1 MKAKTLILLSAVTFA
16 GLAIA
21 QAPPVYTAV
30 EAGKH
35 VGETATVKDK
45 VDGAYQSARGHI
57 FLSMGPNQ
65 AFMAFIPAS
74 SAAQFYRPQQYER
87 RTLAVS
93 GKIVLYKGKP
103 QIVVNSP
110 SQITA
115 K

>member
-65 AFMAFIPAS
+65 AFTAFIPAS
-74 SAAQFYRPQQYER
+74 SAAVLSPAAIRKANPRCLWEDRP
-87 RTLAVS
+87 V
-93 GKIVLYKGKP
+93 
-103 QIVVNSP
+103 
-110 SQITA
+110 
-115 K
+115 

>member
-35 VGETATVKDK
+35 AGETATVKDK

-65 AFMAFIPAS
+65 AFTAFIPAS
-74 SAAQFYRPQQYER
+74 SAAQFIAR
-87 RTLAVS
+87 RNTKGEPSVALGRTPCLKVNPRLAVTVPLR
-93 GKIVLYKGKP
+93 I
-103 QIVVNSP
+103 Q
-110 SQITA
+110 
-115 K
+115 